1 MDVDIIDYPMDS
13 QKTLNEILVGNN
25 NPDLKIVKYVQ
36 VGFNEEQIEFLERV
50 RKEAKIRTAPE
61 LVRRIIN
68 GFEQSYKRIKS
79 EKKI

>member
-1 MDVDIIDYPMDS
+1 MDS
-13 QKTLNEILVGNN
+13 LKTLNEILVGNN

-50 RKEAKIRTAPE
+50 RKEAKIRTTPE